1 MSSISSST
9 EVSSSGFQSLLSI
22 TNLTMPLAAIRPS
35 AWEPEENLWPEAPTP
50 SPAVNRPF
58 TVVMER

>member
-1 MSSISSST
+1 M
-9 EVSSSGFQSLLSI
+9 Q
-22 TNLTMPLAAIRPS
+22 NLIMAFMAMRPS

-50 SPAVNRPF
+50 SAAVKSPF